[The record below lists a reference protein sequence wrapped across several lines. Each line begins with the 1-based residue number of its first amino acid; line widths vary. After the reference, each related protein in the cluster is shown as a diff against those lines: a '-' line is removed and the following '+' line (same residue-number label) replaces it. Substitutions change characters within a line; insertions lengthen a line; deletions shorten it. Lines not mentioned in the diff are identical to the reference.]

1 MWSYSDVSGWIRKGV
16 CPVTRKKVEL
26 IPRHTIYQ
34 LEYCLICQ
42 PRESSN
48 MFPFALSSAS
58 GCTTTK
64 RERMAE
70 IRPCRRNISDIP
82 SPRLPFL
89 LLASALPQPGF
100 ASSSTFASACLRLNS
115 TLPQGSPTSLF
126 SLVHQKCPL

>member
-48 MFPFALSSAS
+48 MFALVVLPPQ
-58 GCTTTK
+58 

-89 LLASALPQPGF
+89 LLASVLPQPGF

-115 TLPQGSPTSLF
+115 TLPQASPTSLF
-126 SLVHQKCPL
+126 SGRSLVHQKCPL